1 MGTVAERAAIYQALD
16 ALVLPS
22 RFEGLP
28 MVVLEAMA
36 CNVPVLASAVDG
48 VREIATDGVHA
59 LLAPSE
65 DAPAFRAALEKLIAD
80 AGLRARLA
88 TAAHALVEE
97 RFDARKL
104 AAELESL
111 YLHDLAA
118 LAPRAP

>member
-1 MGTVAERAAIYQALD
+1 
-16 ALVLPS
+16 
-22 RFEGLP
+22 

-48 VREIATDGVHA
+48 VREIATDGMHA

-65 DAPAFRAALEKLIAD
+65 DAAAFRAALNRLIAD
-80 AGLRARLA
+80 AALRTQLTGAARV
-88 TAAHALVEE
+88 LVEE

-111 YLHDLAA
+111 YLHDLEAF
-118 LAPRAP
+118 APRAP